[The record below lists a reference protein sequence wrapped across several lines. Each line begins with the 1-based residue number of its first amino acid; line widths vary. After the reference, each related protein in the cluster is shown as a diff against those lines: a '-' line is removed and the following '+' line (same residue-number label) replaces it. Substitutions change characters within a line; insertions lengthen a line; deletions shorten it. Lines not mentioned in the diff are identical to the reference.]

1 MQLSE
6 NYRQVRGRDNV
17 KGTIKISAP
26 HVEQTESDIFGPAVR
41 LAADVNM
48 TNPNTGVN
56 ETRPLYFDFA
66 RKYEEYL
73 CPERS
78 DAFVMGLLS
87 TAMENDCN
95 IEFETPMTDRLFYQ
109 MNDDYLPMMA
119 KYNANF
125 PIYDIRLSGPV
136 TSAELLTGGGGVWSR
151 SGLFLR
157 R

>member
-1 MQLSE
+1 M
-6 NYRQVRGRDNV
+6 

-26 HVEQTESDIFGPAVR
+26 YVKHIESDIFGPAVR
-41 LAADVNM
+41 IAADVNM

-56 ETRPLYFDFA
+56 ETRPLYFDFE
-66 RKYEEYL
+66 RRYEEYL

-87 TAMENDCN
+87 SAMENDFN

-119 KYNANF
+119 KYNANY
-125 PIYDIRLSGPV
+125 PLYDIRLSGPV
-136 TSAELLTGGGGVWSR
+136 TSVELRTGGGAIK
-151 SGLFLR
+151 
-157 R
+157 